1 MIHMTVVVTY
11 QKLPKKTNSLA
22 VANGDGSFTIIV
34 NRSLDDQ
41 ERKKAVAHEI
51 RHISR
56 NDFVCPDAGVAE
68 LLCHESEE
76 FQMPSDI
83 EIFYKD

>member
-11 QKLPKKTNSLA
+11 QKLPKKTSSLA
-22 VANGDGSFTIIV
+22 VANGDGSFTIII

-41 ERKKAVAHEI
+41 GRKRAVAHEI

-56 NDFVCPDAGVAE
+56 NDFACPDAGVAE
-68 LLCHESEE
+68 VLCHESEE

>member
-11 QKLPKKTNSLA
+11 QNLPKKTNSLS

-68 LLCHESEE
+68 FLCHESDE
-76 FQMPSDI
+76 FQIPPDI
-83 EIFYKD
+83 NIFYKD